1 MEYQVQQEA
10 TGPVIQM
17 KGPFT
22 IRDHDRFFEIVSLIK
37 TATDKKITFDLSGC
51 TMIDSAALGMFV
63 IASDEASVKDISL
76 FIRGAYGKVKDIM
89 LSVLFDNFYT
99 FED

>member
-1 MEYQVQQEA
+1 MEYSIQEEA
-10 TGPVIQM
+10 SGTVIRVD
-17 KGPFT
+17 GPFT

-37 TATDKKITFDLSGC
+37 ASHVTKIIFDLSEC
-51 TMIDSAALGMFV
+51 HMIDSAALGMFV
-63 IASDEASVKDISL
+63 IASDEASAKEISL
-76 FIRGAYGKVKDIM
+76 AIRGASGKVKDIM

>member
-1 MEYQVQQEA
+1 
-10 TGPVIQM
+10 
-17 KGPFT
+17 
-22 IRDHDRFFEIVSLIK
+22 
-37 TATDKKITFDLSGC
+37 
-51 TMIDSAALGMFV
+51 MIDSAALGMFV

>member
-1 MEYQVQQEA
+1 MEYSIQEEA
-10 TGPVIQM
+10 SGTAI
-17 KGPFT
+17 KIDGPFT

-37 TATDKKITFDLSGC
+37 TTHVPKIIFDLTAC

-63 IASDEASVKDISL
+63 IASDEASIKDISL
-76 FIRGAYGKVKDIM
+76 SIRGASGKVKDIM